1 MELDWVKDPL
11 RVFGRVL
18 MAVGIAGA
26 GMAALCIIALW
37 LAIEVGGQSS
47 LYPSLIQL
55 SMLWTGIAILY
66 LSLGWGIVRLV
77 TDF

>member
-1 MELDWVKDPL
+1 MEWDWVKDPL
-11 RVFGRVL
+11 RVFGKVL
-18 MAVGIAGA
+18 MSVGIAGA
-26 GMAALCIIALW
+26 GIVALCLIALW

-55 SMLWTGIAILY
+55 SVLWTGIAILY
-66 LSLGWGIVRLV
+66 FSLGWGITQSV